1 MGVNDDAGNLNA
13 RVASP
18 FIASKLAP
26 TCMCVD
32 QAFGEPMP

>member
-26 TCMCVD
+26 TG